1 MLSNP
6 EKPRHPAQDTYDAQR
21 AARQDAF
28 LAAYPQ
34 FGNIRATA
42 AAVGISDAV
51 VYGLWNKDPEFK
63 ERLALAN
70 ELHADYLEEL
80 ALKKVQRME
89 SKDNILHMMLLNG
102 ARPEK
107 YRERQQGSAGP
118 VSVTSITINMPD
130 GVKMPLP
137 TPEVTEG
144 SYQELPS
151 SSNPDATDTVTGPD
165 TPVS

>member
-1 MLSNP
+1 
-6 EKPRHPAQDTYDAQR
+6 
-21 AARQDAF
+21 
-28 LAAYPQ
+28 
-34 FGNIRATA
+34 
-42 AAVGISDAV
+42 
-51 VYGLWNKDPEFK
+51 
-63 ERLALAN
+63 
-70 ELHADYLEEL
+70 
-80 ALKKVQRME
+80 
-89 SKDNILHMMLLNG
+89 MMLLKG

-107 YRERQQGSAGP
+107 YREQRAAPSGA
-118 VSVTSITINMPD
+118 VTVTSITINMPD